1 MVAMLLAA
9 VGFVWGQLMM
19 LESKGCCKEWRNKTS
34 RHGLGMPWLEK
45 VLWCVCFPLY

>member
-19 LESKGCCKEWRNKTS
+19 LESKGCCKAGWVEEQNLQARLRNA
-34 RHGLGMPWLEK
+34 MA
-45 VLWCVCFPLY
+45 